1 MIDALQEMWT
11 FLTTA
16 DNWGGRT
23 GIWAR
28 GRAHLWI
35 SVVATAIAAGTA
47 IPLAVW
53 LAHSRRLPVAS
64 VAVANVGRAIP
75 SFAVIALV
83 LPVSISLGR
92 GLGFWPTC
100 VALVVLAIP
109 PIFTSA
115 YTGVAGAPAEIVEAA
130 RGVGMTGSQVVRRVE
145 LPAALP
151 LVMTGVRIA
160 AVQVVATA
168 TLGSLV
174 GYQCLGTYVLEGLA
188 RPFTA
193 RDRLL
198 GGALLIIVL
207 AMVIDAALGRL
218 TRRLT
223 PWTCPDSRVR

>member
-1 MIDALQEMWT
+1 MIDAIGDMWS

-16 DNWGGRT
+16 DNWGGAR

-35 SVVATAIAAGTA
+35 SLVATGLAAALA
-47 IPLAVW
+47 IPPAVA
-53 LAHSRRLPVAS
+53 LAHGRRLPITS
-64 VAVANVGRAIP
+64 VAVANIGRAVP

-83 LPVSISLGR
+83 LPISIELGL

-100 VALVVLAIP
+100 VALIALAIP
-109 PIFTSA
+109 PIFTST

-151 LVMTGVRIA
+151 LVMSGVRIA
-160 AVQVVATA
+160 AVQVIATA
-168 TLGSLV
+168 TLGALV

-198 GGALLIIVL
+198 GAALLIIVL
-207 AMVIDAALGRL
+207 AMSVDALLARL
-218 TRRLT
+218 TRRLA
-223 PWTCPDSRVR
+223 PWTCPD